1 MAGFLGAS
9 ARERARLA
17 TVHALK
23 EEWAEWALAL
33 PEPSLRCLALVEMLE
48 VFVKVRSHS
57 AQRDTRFVK
66 VRSHSAQRDTRF
78 VKVRSHS
85 AQRDTRFA
93 KVRADRA
100 LQRPATPEETV
111 SGYHTHY

>member
-1 MAGFLGAS
+1 M
-9 ARERARLA
+9 
-17 TVHALK
+17 HALK

-57 AQRDTRFVK
+57 AQRDYRF
-66 VRSHSAQRDTRF
+66 A
-78 VKVRSHS
+78 KVRSHS

-93 KVRADRA
+93 KVRATGPYSAPPRQRIRCRA
-100 LQRPATPEETV
+100 LPT
-111 SGYHTHY
+111 TH